1 MKVYK
6 TDKIVTREKVRANPY
21 VLYLFG
27 DNDIRKGLGGQAKEM
42 RGEPNAMGIST
53 KKLPNNKPE
62 AFKTDDEYSQNCL
75 IILEDIHRIRM
86 RILEKSYTN
95 PYKALVIPPIGM
107 GLANLPKNAP
117 KTYYFLTQQLE
128 ELIRFAE

>member
-1 MKVYK
+1 MKIYK
-6 TDKIVTREKVRANPY
+6 TDKIITREKVRANPD

-53 KKLPNNKPE
+53 KKLPSNKPD

-75 IILEDIHRIRM
+75 TILEDVHRIKM
-86 RILEKSYTN
+86 RILENNYTN

-117 KTYYFLTQQLE
+117 KTYHFLQILYKVYAT
-128 ELIRFAE
+128 